1 MENFIFCAVK
11 HYFHLR
17 RYTKKFLK
25 VSVFGEISKLN
36 VKIKKN
42 CEENTRGGFILVQ
55 GRYSEQLAYNFG
67 KRRSLKQECFSEKFF
82 ARINL

>member
-11 HYFHLR
+11 HCFHLG

-25 VSVFGEISKLN
+25 VSVFGEISKVN
-36 VKIKKN
+36 VEIKKN

-55 GRYSEQLAYNFG
+55 GRYSE
-67 KRRSLKQECFSEKFF
+67 
-82 ARINL
+82 